1 MKILI
6 VDDHAVV
13 RRGLRE
19 VLADAFPG
27 SSFGEAGDYA
37 QALDLASQSD
47 WNVAIVD
54 FSLPGRSGLET
65 LTELKR
71 ARPNLPIII
80 FSFNSAASIAV
91 QCIRAGAAAYL
102 SKNDPPEQI
111 AQAIRSVVCQKKR
124 YITPDVT
131 ECLAAEIAH
140 PDDGAS
146 HRLLSAR
153 ELSVLLMIAS
163 GQRLTRIADDLNL
176 SVKTVSTY
184 RTRILEKMSLAT
196 NADITTYALRNGII
210 Q

>member
-19 VLADAFPG
+19 LLADAFSG
-27 SSFGEAGDYA
+27 SMFGEASDFA
-37 QALDLASQSD
+37 QALELACGSE

-65 LTELKR
+65 LTELKK
-71 ARPNLPIII
+71 ARPNLPVIV
-80 FSFNSAASIAV
+80 FSFNSPASIAV

-102 SKNDPPEQI
+102 SKNDPPEEI
-111 AQAIRSVVCQKKR
+111 ARAIRSIVCQKKK

-140 PDDGAS
+140 PEEGEA

-184 RTRILEKMSLAT
+184 RTRILRKMRTQS
-196 NADITTYALRNGII
+196 NADLTRYVVTHSLV
-210 Q
+210 

>member
-6 VDDHAVV
+6 VDDHAVM

-19 VLADAFPG
+19 LLAEAFPG
-27 SSFGEAGDYA
+27 SSFGEGSDYA
-37 QALDLASQSD
+37 QAMDLAWGSD

-71 ARPNLPIII
+71 ARPDLPVIV
-80 FSFNSAASIAV
+80 FSFNAPTSIAV

-102 SKNDPPEQI
+102 SKNDPPDQI
-111 AQAIRSVVCQKKR
+111 IQAVRSVVCKKKK

-131 ECLAAEIAH
+131 ECLAAEIAN
-140 PDDGAS
+140 PDDRET

-163 GQRLTRIADDLNL
+163 GQRLTRIADDLHL

-184 RTRILEKMSLAT
+184 RTRILRKMRTQSNAELTRYVVTHSLS
-196 NADITTYALRNGII
+196 
-210 Q
+210 

>member
-19 VLADAFPG
+19 LLAEAFPG
-27 SSFGEAGDYA
+27 SSFGEGSDYA
-37 QALDLASQSD
+37 QAMDLACGSD

-54 FSLPGRSGLET
+54 FSLPGRNGLET

-71 ARPNLPIII
+71 ARPDLPVIV
-80 FSFNSAASIAV
+80 FSFNSPASIAV

-102 SKNDPPEQI
+102 SKNDPPDQI
-111 AQAIRSVVCQKKR
+111 IQAVRSVVCKKKK

-131 ECLAAEIAH
+131 ECLAAEIAN
-140 PDDGAS
+140 PDDRET

-163 GQRLTRIADDLNL
+163 GQRLTRIADDLHL

-184 RTRILEKMSLAT
+184 RTRILRKMRTQSNAELTRYVVTHSLS
-196 NADITTYALRNGII
+196 
-210 Q
+210 

>member
-1 MKILI
+1 MNILV
-6 VDDHAVV
+6 VDDHAVL
-13 RRGLRE
+13 RRGLCG
-19 VLADAFPG
+19 VLAEAFPG
-27 SSFGEAGDYA
+27 CRFGEASDYSEA
-37 QALDLASQSD
+37 VDLAGSSNWD
-47 WNVAIVD
+47 VAIVD

-71 ARPNLPIII
+71 LCPSLPVII
-80 FSFNSAASIAV
+80 FSFNAPSTIAV

-111 AQAIRSVVCQKKR
+111 AQAVRSVVCKKKK
-124 YITPDVT
+124 YITPEVT
-131 ECLAAEIAH
+131 ECLAAEIAN
-140 PDDGAS
+140 PGDREA

-184 RTRILEKMSLAT
+184 RTRILRKMQTHSNAELTRYVVTHSLA
-196 NADITTYALRNGII
+196 
-210 Q
+210 

>member
-1 MKILI
+1 MKILV
-6 VDDHAVV
+6 VDDHAVL
-13 RRGLRE
+13 RRGLSE
-19 VLADAFPG
+19 ILAEAFPG

-37 QALDLASQSD
+37 RAVELACGSD
-47 WNVAIVD
+47 WDVAIVD

-71 ARPNLPIII
+71 LRPNLPAIV
-80 FSFNSAASIAV
+80 FSFNTASSIAV

-111 AQAIRSVVCQKKR
+111 VQAVRSVVCKKKK
-124 YITPDVT
+124 YITPEVT
-131 ECLAAEIAH
+131 ECLAAEIAC
-140 PDDGAS
+140 PDDREAHS
-146 HRLLSAR
+146 RLSAR

-184 RTRILEKMSLAT
+184 RTRILRKMGTHS
-196 NADITTYALRNGII
+196 NADLTKYVVTHSLS
-210 Q
+210 

>member
-13 RRGLRE
+13 RRGIRE
-19 VLADAFPG
+19 LLAEAFPG
-27 SSFGEAGDYA
+27 SSFGEGSDYPEA
-37 QALDLASQSD
+37 MALACGSN

-65 LTELKR
+65 LTELKK
-71 ARPNLPIII
+71 ARPNLPVII
-80 FSFNSAASIAV
+80 FSFNAPSSIAV

-102 SKNDPPEQI
+102 SKNDPPDQI
-111 AQAIRSVVCQKKR
+111 IQAIRSVVCKKKK

-131 ECLAAEIAH
+131 ECLAAEIAN
-140 PDDGAS
+140 PDDRET

-163 GQRLTRIADDLNL
+163 GQRLTRIADDLKL

-184 RTRILEKMSLAT
+184 RTRILRKMRTQSNAELTRYVVTHSLS
-196 NADITTYALRNGII
+196 
-210 Q
+210 

>member
-6 VDDHAVV
+6 VDDHAVM

-19 VLADAFPG
+19 LLAEAFPG
-27 SSFGEAGDYA
+27 SSFGEGSDYA
-37 QALDLASQSD
+37 QAMDLACGSD

-71 ARPNLPIII
+71 ARPDLPVIV
-80 FSFNSAASIAV
+80 FSFNAPASIAV

-102 SKNDPPEQI
+102 SKNDPPDQI
-111 AQAIRSVVCQKKR
+111 IQAVRSVVCKKKK

-131 ECLAAEIAH
+131 ECLAAEIAN
-140 PDDGAS
+140 PDDRET

-163 GQRLTRIADDLNL
+163 GQRLTRIADDLHL

-184 RTRILEKMSLAT
+184 RTRILRKMRTQSNAELTRYVVTHSLS
-196 NADITTYALRNGII
+196 
-210 Q
+210 